1 MAGKSH
7 YDRRP
12 RTGIMLAYPFKKK
25 RLLKWGMPLIVQ
37 PKYNGERCLAV
48 NSSGWSELYSS
59 TALPI
64 TTMPHIA
71 EAVKQLPPGI
81 YDGEIYL
88 HGNFQKLSSLISTG
102 RGGGALHPDHEKAH
116 LVIFDMKNPYPQN
129 VRLAILKELQDR
141 VDPTIIKISPFWLCT
156 TMQEVEKILG
166 EQMAL
171 GYEGVILRELTAAY
185 VEKRATTMM
194 KLKPRSSDT
203 YRIVGFHEET
213 SIYGEPKG
221 RLGAFQVVDAD
232 GNQFKVGSGLTHK
245 QREEYWK
252 ADHLLGSL
260 IYVKYQALT
269 DRGVPWFPVF
279 VEVVKAERYE

>member
-1 MAGKSH
+1 MKH

-12 RTGIMLAYPFKKK
+12 RTGIMLAYPFEEK
-25 RLLKWGMPLIVQ
+25 RLAKWQLPLIVQ
-37 PKYNGERCLAV
+37 PKYNGERCLCVCA
-48 NSSGWSELYSS
+48 SGWVEMYSS
-59 TALPI
+59 TGLPI

-71 EAVKQLPPGI
+71 AELKNLPPDI

-88 HGNFQKLSSLISTG
+88 HDNFQKLTSLISTG
-102 RGGGALHPDHEKAH
+102 RSGGALHADHAEAH
-116 LVIFDMKNPYPQN
+116 LVLFDMKTPYPQH
-129 VRLAILKELQDR
+129 VRLSILRELQTR
-141 VDPTIIKISPFWLCT
+141 VDSNIIRIAPSWLCT
-156 TMQEVEKILG
+156 TMPEIEEILA

-171 GYEGVILRELTAAY
+171 GYEGVILREITAAY

-203 YRIVGFHEET
+203 YRIVGFIEET
-213 SIYGEPKG
+213 SIHGEPKG

-232 GNQFKVGSGLTHK
+232 GRQFKVGSGFTHA

-260 IYVKYQALT
+260 VYVKYQALT

-279 VEVVKAERYE
+279 IEVVKL